1 VTDDLNFATAR
12 ELARRIR
19 ERELSA
25 VEVMEAHLAQIAR
38 VNPAVNAIVTLLPE
52 RAMDGARAADAA
64 LARGEAVG
72 PLHGLPIAHK
82 DTLATKGIRTT
93 QGSPIYRD
101 AVPEENALIVERIQ
115 AAGAIPIGK
124 TNVPEF
130 GAGSQTFNTVFGTTR
145 NPYDLTKTPGGSS
158 GGAAAALA
166 AGMQPIADGSDL
178 GGSLRN
184 PGGYCNVVGFRPSPG
199 RVPKIGS
206 SNAWFDMT
214 VNGPLARTVGDVAL
228 LMSAIAGPD
237 LRSPI
242 ALETPGAVFA
252 QPLARDF
259 RGMRVA
265 WSRDLGGLPVDPR
278 TTAVLEAQRGVFA
291 DLGIELVEAEPDLT
305 GADEVFHILRAWDF
319 EISYGEL
326 LDTRRD
332 QLKDTVIWNVEA
344 GRALSGPDLG
354 RAARLRSALYRLVH
368 DFFTEYAYLLAPVSQ
383 VPPFPA
389 DVPFPT
395 DVAGTPMRTYI
406 EWMRTCS
413 RITVTGHPAI
423 SVPAGL
429 TPEGL
434 PVGLQIVG
442 GARDDVG
449 VLQLAHAFEAATG
462 YWQQRPPVV
471 AAEFASRGT

>member
-1 VTDDLNFATAR
+1 MTDDLNFATAR

-214 VNGPLARTVGDVAL
+214 VNGPLART
-228 LMSAIAGPD
+228 
-237 LRSPI
+237 
-242 ALETPGAVFA
+242 
-252 QPLARDF
+252 
-259 RGMRVA
+259 
-265 WSRDLGGLPVDPR
+265 
-278 TTAVLEAQRGVFA
+278 
-291 DLGIELVEAEPDLT
+291 
-305 GADEVFHILRAWDF
+305 
-319 EISYGEL
+319 
-326 LDTRRD
+326 
-332 QLKDTVIWNVEA
+332 
-344 GRALSGPDLG
+344 
-354 RAARLRSALYRLVH
+354 
-368 DFFTEYAYLLAPVSQ
+368 
-383 VPPFPA
+383 
-389 DVPFPT
+389 
-395 DVAGTPMRTYI
+395 
-406 EWMRTCS
+406 
-413 RITVTGHPAI
+413 
-423 SVPAGL
+423 
-429 TPEGL
+429 
-434 PVGLQIVG
+434 
-442 GARDDVG
+442 
-449 VLQLAHAFEAATG
+449 
-462 YWQQRPPVV
+462 
-471 AAEFASRGT
+471 